1 MLCPQNPEHGHM
13 YDTPRGKFDYY
24 CPNKHGNDEGLFVN
38 EVLENDQWVPKVV
51 STIKVIG
58 AVKHAEQSHQPD
70 PDGPLLIPDTK
81 KRKRRA
87 K

>member
-24 CPNKHGNDEGLFVN
+24 CPNKHGNNEGLFVN
-38 EVLENDQWVPKVV
+38 EVLENDKWVPKVV
-51 STIKVIG
+51 SIIEVLDKPKAVIEV
-58 AVKHAEQSHQPD
+58 APKP
-70 PDGPLLIPDTK
+70 GPLMIPETK

>member
-24 CPNKHGNDEGLFVN
+24 CPNKHGNNEGLFVN
-38 EVLENDQWVPKVV
+38 EVLENDKWVPKVV
-51 STIKVIG
+51 SIIEVLGKPRAVIEVAPKPG
-58 AVKHAEQSHQPD
+58 PIMLAE
-70 PDGPLLIPDTK
+70 TK
-81 KRKRRA
+81 KRRRRA